1 MRVSDLIWFT
11 FFFFFGIKFIYFYL
25 AIMYN
30 DDVQLVWNFSQN
42 TILTGFFIIILW
54 LRQIFVLVVP
64 YKTGTLFSFTLFV
77 WYEILFIK
85 KFGLFHFFSNKYLNA
100 INCINAWILKYWKF
114 RKKLSP
120 RLFRC
125 NLKYSSIFKKYVKRS
140 SQRSDNYTIFCQEFE
155 DYKKRSS
162 GHEKKKKDRFK
173 PKAEKRTPADR
184 LLAPWF
190 VSPHLLNHY
199 DDIQRGTP
207 RQFIKF
213 TSRKQKSQL
222 TGLISSLLRFSFII
236 VDFIILGYSYFFTIF
251 PKVVWKP
258 LNIRLPYFR
267 KINKNR
273 KYNNRSKINKI
284 NNKCISYIQSI

>member
-1 MRVSDLIWFT
+1 MRTSDLIWFT
-11 FFFFFGIKFIYFYL
+11 FFCFFGIKFIYFYL
-25 AIMYN
+25 TIMYN

-42 TILTGFFIIILW
+42 VVLTGFFMIILW

-64 YKTGTLFSFTLFV
+64 YETGTLFSFTLSI

-85 KFGLFHFFSNKYLNA
+85 KFGLLYFVSVKYFNA
-100 INCINAWILKYWKF
+100 VNGVNAWILKYWKF

-120 RLFRC
+120 KLFRC

-140 SQRSDNYTIFCQEFE
+140 SQRPNAYTIFCQEFE
-155 DYKKRSS
+155 DYKKKSS
-162 GHEKKKKDRFK
+162 GSEKKKKDKFK

-190 VSPHLLNHY
+190 VSPHLSDQYNGS
-199 DDIQRGTP
+199 QRNTFK
-207 RQFIKF
+207 QFIKS
-213 TSRKQKSQL
+213 TNRKQQNSL
-222 TGLISSLLRFSFII
+222 TRLVSSLLRFVFAI

-251 PKVVWKP
+251 PKVIWKP

-273 KYNNRSKINKI
+273 KYSNRNKTNKI
-284 NNKCISYIQSI
+284 NNKCISYIQNI